1 MSNTFANFSNFPQSV
16 GSNMAEPNRN
26 STIQQAT
33 LDYNPLII
41 KPPERNKT
49 HGTITK
55 HIVIDSRDRD
65 YIKYPTSSK
74 YRVEITEDLRD
85 VTSIELSLAQI
96 PNTFY
101 NISAANTEVKSSI
114 NGNNTFFNPNGNNI
128 FYIEESELS
137 INSIEIPEGQYTN
150 DLMIDT
156 LNGKYGNLFSE
167 LQNSYNFVRDP
178 INLKLRIQSNR
189 NNGYDFNYNLNYAT
203 NNNCRPCQLNSID
216 ISIGFLNKKYES
228 EEIDLSEILVQK
240 NGIIDLGKKSDD
252 DYKLYEINKS
262 NTDIDFKKIFYVGDY
277 LILKDPFG
285 TIKYSVKIYKIN
297 NSNTITVESLDD
309 KDISVLEGF
318 IFQNMSVLISPNI
331 FQLNNKPYVILKISE
346 AKLLNSVN
354 ASNNT
359 YTIIPLLTQ
368 DNTIVNQATTPVH
381 GVIKYFNPPVGK
393 LFYMDV
399 EFLNYDGSLFNF
411 RGQENMLL
419 FIISLLNQPGK
430 YNNYVDTN

>member
-1 MSNTFANFSNFPQSV
+1 MSNSFANFSNFPQSI
-16 GSNMAEPNRN
+16 GGNIGQPTRN

-33 LDYNPLII
+33 LDYNPVII
-41 KPPERNKT
+41 KPPDRNKT

-85 VTSIELSLAQI
+85 VTAIELSLAQI

-101 NISAANTEVKSSI
+101 NISAANTEIKSSI
-114 NGNNTFFNPNGNNI
+114 NGNNNFFNPNGNNI

-137 INSIEIPEGQYTN
+137 INSISIPEGQYNN
-150 DLMIDT
+150 DLMIET

-189 NNGYDFNYNLNYAT
+189 INGYDFNYNLNYT
-203 NNNCRPCQLNSID
+203 ENNDCRPCQLNSID
-216 ISIGFLNKKYES
+216 KSIGFLNMKYES
-228 EEIDLSEILVQK
+228 EEINLSEILVQK
-240 NGIIDLGKKSDD
+240 NDIIDIGKKSDD

-285 TIKYSVKIYKIN
+285 TIKYTVRINKLN

-309 KDISVLEGF
+309 KDISTLEGF
-318 IFQNMSVLISPNI
+318 IFQNMSVLVSPNI

-346 AKLLNSVN
+346 AKLLNSIN